1 MGKNTN
7 FVSHKKSKQKNQD
20 GSPKLP
26 VASAL
31 VEGEIAINFG
41 KDVETLSIKNESG
54 DVVTFSSDNYYT
66 EQKLG
71 SAFTGSNSATTVT
84 DVLNSLEVGEEVEVN
99 SGDTPTGDTIELW
112 IDESIEPVT
121 VEVYTKAE
129 TNALLAEKADE
140 ATTLNGYGITDAYT
154 KTEVNTMMTT
164 ATEQSTINATDYVV
178 LKDTDG
184 VNRKISKANMMSA
197 VKDTLAD
204 LLRNNDLGTDVT
216 NVPALNASAFGSA
229 TIANLASVLGG
240 VGVLINKGE
249 YGYYDIMDFDDL
261 TETGYYFV
269 ATNKTLASNHS
280 NVPRTDMDTRAYVF
294 TLKGNSQN
302 AYVFQLFLDASV
314 PCIYYRGNASGSWT
328 RVQPMS

>member
-1 MGKNTN
+1 MAKNVN

-66 EQKLG
+66 EKKLG

-129 TNALLAEKADE
+129 TNSLLAEKADE

-197 VKDTLAD
+197 VKDALAD

-229 TIANLASVLGG
+229 TAANLASVLDE
-240 VGVLINKGE
+240 IQDYTQSE
-249 YGYYDIMDFDDL
+249 AEDL
-261 TETGYYFV
+261 NNISVNGIYRYAE
-269 ATNKTLASNHS
+269 NKTLHKPNNAAGL
-280 NVPRTDMDTRAYVF
+280 VFRFDTTGGWGGLQIAF
-294 TLKGNSQN
+294 
-302 AYVFQLFLDASV
+302 
-314 PCIYYRGNASGSWT
+314 NASIGNWGIAYRFGSDDW
-328 RVQPMS
+328 MYLNKA

>member
-7 FVSHKKSKQKNQD
+7 FVSHKKSNLKEN
-20 GSPKLP
+20 GGPKLP
-26 VASAL
+26 LAADL

-129 TNALLAEKADE
+129 TNALLNNKSDKASTVSNVSYDSE
-140 ATTLNGYGITDAYT
+140 SGKLQ
-154 KTEVNTMMTT
+154 E
-164 ATEQSTINATDYVV
+164 TINGTTTDVCDV
-178 LKDTDG
+178 
-184 VNRKISKANMMSA
+184 ISKGFTVEYSN
-197 VKDTLAD
+197 
-204 LLRNNDLGTDVT
+204 
-216 NVPALNASAFGSA
+216 
-229 TIANLASVLGG
+229 
-240 VGVLINKGE
+240 GVLNLITIG
-249 YGYYDIMDFDDL
+249 G
-261 TETGYYFV
+261 
-269 ATNKTLASNHS
+269 ATAVN
-280 NVPRTDMDTRAYVF
+280 DEG
-294 TLKGNSQN
+294 TLKLT
-302 AYVFQLFLDASV
+302 F
-314 PCIYYRGNASGSWT
+314 
-328 RVQPMS
+328 